1 MNPFLSAL
9 GGKLAERWVSAL
21 LLPGALFV
29 AAVVCA
35 VRLGHR
41 DAWDLARVVTEL
53 TTAFPRVPVA
63 LAAVGLVLG
72 AAAAAFVAQG
82 TGRLIETVWTSRWS
96 GPAAVLAR
104 PVVALRVRAATRTAR
119 RAGVEPV
126 PAYLPQ
132 RATWISDRFRLL
144 EVRIAAQYHGVRL
157 GLLWPRLWLLLPEQV
172 RAPVQLVE
180 TQFRAAVTL
189 TGWGLLYLVLGVW
202 WYPAALAG
210 ACAALIGWR
219 RTRFTTNAIATLM
232 EATVD
237 THLDLLTT
245 ALGYPSGGLDGETAP
260 LINDRFD
267 KGS

>member
-9 GGKLAERWVSAL
+9 GGKLAERWVSTL

-41 DAWDLARVVTEL
+41 DALDLARVVTDL
-53 TTAFPRVPVA
+53 TAAFPRAPIA
-63 LAAVGLVLG
+63 LGAAGLLLG

-82 TGRLIETVWTSRWS
+82 AGRVIEVVWTARWS
-96 GPAAVLAR
+96 GPAVLLAR
-104 PVVALRVRAATRTAR
+104 PVVALRSRLARRAAG

-126 PAYLPQ
+126 RAYLPQ

-172 RAPVQLVE
+172 RTPVQAVE
-180 TQFRAAVTL
+180 SQFRSAMTL
-189 TGWGLLYLVLGVW
+189 TGWGLLYLTLGAW
-202 WYPAALAG
+202 WYPAAVAG
-210 ACAALIGWR
+210 GCAALVGWR
-219 RTRFTTNAIATLM
+219 RARYTTNSVTTLI

-237 THLDLLTT
+237 THLPLLTT
-245 ALGYPSGGLDGETAP
+245 ALGYPDALNADTA
-260 LINDRFD
+260 LRINDRLD
-267 KGS
+267 KGA